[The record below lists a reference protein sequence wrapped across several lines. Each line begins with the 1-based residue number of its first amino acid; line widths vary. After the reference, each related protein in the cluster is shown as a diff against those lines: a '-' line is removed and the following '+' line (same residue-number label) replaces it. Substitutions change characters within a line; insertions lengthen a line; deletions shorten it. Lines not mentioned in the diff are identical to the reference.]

1 MNTFIDMSRGKPDNF
16 QVSLSKKM
24 YDTITDEI
32 FDKYIHYFNYGGIE
46 GIEELRLFFSKLID
60 VPSNE
65 ILINDNSSLRLIH
78 DILAWFLL
86 KGVGTKYRP
95 WCENEDITFI
105 CPVPGY
111 DRHFSILENFG
122 IKMISVD
129 LTPHGPDM
137 DLVEQLVV
145 SDKSIKGMICVP
157 TFSNPTGIVFSD
169 DTIKRLARLKTAAS
183 DFRIFWDDAYRFHSF
198 ESNYHPNQLNL
209 LNESK
214 KFGNE
219 DRVLMF
225 LSTSKI
231 TIPGAGISL
240 VCSSQENIE
249 YIKMLLN
256 IQSVGPN
263 KVNQLEHFLFLKNTE
278 NFENIMRRQANL
290 LKPKFDLVDNMLHQY
305 LDDYNDINWNKPKGG
320 YFISV
325 QLPRNTAS
333 KIVEECLKNGV
344 KLTSAGS
351 EYPYKINPK
360 DNTIRLAP
368 SYISIDELKVAMKIL
383 CKVIIKVIKGEINE

>member
-1 MNTFIDMSRGKPDNF
+1 MDTFIDMSRGKPDNF

-60 VPSNE
+60 ISSNE

-86 KGVGTKYRP
+86 KGVGTEYRP
-95 WCENEDITFI
+95 WCENEEISFI

-129 LTPHGPDM
+129 LTSHGPDM
-137 DLVEQLVV
+137 NLVEQLVV
-145 SDKSIKGMICVP
+145 SDKNIKGMICVP

-198 ESNYHPNQLNL
+198 ESIYHPNQLNL

-263 KVNQLEHFLFLKNTE
+263 KVNQLEHLLFFKNTE
-278 NFENIMRRQANL
+278 NFEKIMKRQANL
-290 LKPKFDLVDNMLHQY
+290 LKPKFELVDSMLHEY
-305 LDDYNDINWNKPKGG
+305 LDNYNDINWNKPKGG

-368 SYISIDELKVAMKIL
+368 SFISIDELKVAIKIL
-383 CKVIIKVIKGEINE
+383 CKVIIQVIMGENDE

>member
-1 MNTFIDMSRGKPDNF
+1 MKTLIDMSRGKPDNF
-16 QVSLSKKM
+16 QVRLSREM

-32 FDKYIHYFNYGGIE
+32 FNKYIHYFNYGGIE
-46 GIEELRLFFSKLID
+46 GIEELRIFFSNLID
-60 VPSNE
+60 VPFNE
-65 ILINDNSSLRLIH
+65 ILVNDNSSLRLIY
-78 DILAWFLL
+78 DILSWFSL
-86 KGVGTKYRP
+86 KGVGTGDRP
-95 WCENEDITFI
+95 WCENENISFI

-111 DRHFSILENFG
+111 DRHFSILENLG

-129 LTPHGPDM
+129 LTSYGPDM
-137 DLVEQLVV
+137 DLVEQLVA
-145 SDKSIKGMICVP
+145 SNENIKGMICVP

-169 DTIKRLARLKTAAS
+169 STIRKLARMKTAAN
-183 DFRIFWDDAYRFHSF
+183 DFRIFWDDAYKFHSF
-198 ESNYHPNQLNL
+198 ESIYHPKKLNL

-231 TIPGAGISL
+231 TVPGAGISM
-240 VCSSQENIE
+240 VCSSQKNIE
-249 YIKMLLN
+249 YIKTLLN
-256 IQSVGPN
+256 VQSVGPN
-263 KVNQLEHFLFLKNTE
+263 KVNQLEHFLFLKNLE
-278 NFENIMRRQANL
+278 NFEKIMKKHANL
-290 LKPKFDLVDNMLHQY
+290 LKPKFDFVDTILHRY
-305 LDDYNDINWNKPKGG
+305 LDGYKDINWNKPKGG

-325 QLPRNTAS
+325 QLPCNTAS

-368 SYISIDELKVAMKIL
+368 SYVSIDELKVAMKIL
-383 CKVIIKVIKGEINE
+383 CEVILKVIAGVTDE